1 MIATGSNA
9 RNDVSSGG
17 ASPPDEAFLGV
28 ENLTKNFFGV
38 TVLDGV
44 SLSIAA
50 GKVHALLGENGA
62 GKSTLINLLS
72 GIHKPDGGALHI
84 DGQPVELTGP
94 NDAQKR
100 GISTIHQEFS
110 LFPDLTVAETIF
122 AGRLP
127 VTRLGLVDWRSIA
140 RKTAVVMQQLGAEI
154 APGRRVADLSI
165 AEQQLVEI
173 GRALTLQSRL
183 IIMDEPTASL
193 TPREVGRL
201 KSVIRSLTAEGV
213 AILFVSHRLEEVKEL
228 ADSFTVLRDG
238 VVVARGDIADAS
250 IDDLVRWMVGR
261 ELLEEDRD
269 HAASK
274 PGAVVLEVE
283 NLHSKPRSARSA
295 SVEGVSFAVRAGE
308 IVGLAGLVG
317 AGRTEIARL
326 IFGADPIGGGIIRLN
341 GQPFR
346 PKGPGDAIAAGVAL
360 VPEDRKQQSLFP
372 SLPISENFAAVGSV
386 RPGLFGILRRKAEK
400 LAFQQFRDR
409 LKLRAAGAD
418 APIATL
424 SGGNQQKVVLARWLA
439 LKPRLLIVDEP
450 TRGVDIGA
458 KTDLHRLLRELAAD
472 GVAILLISSDLPEIL
487 ALSDRILTIR
497 SGHLTGELAGHDAD
511 EESLM
516 RLMTL
521 PKAAA

>member
-1 MIATGSNA
+1 MTAIGSDA
-9 RNDVSSGG
+9 GTTASGG
-17 ASPPDEAFLGV
+17 VTPPETSFLSL
-28 ENLTKNFFGV
+28 ENLSKSFFGV
-38 TVLDGV
+38 TVLDRV
-44 SLSIAA
+44 SLALHP

-72 GIHKPDGGALHI
+72 GIHKPDGGALRL
-84 DGQPVELTGP
+84 DGETVELTGP
-94 NDAQKR
+94 HDAQKR

-110 LFPDLTVAETIF
+110 LFPDLTVAEAIF

-127 VTRLGLVDWRSIA
+127 LNRFGLVHWRRMA
-140 RKTAVVMQQLGAEI
+140 QQTAEVMRQLGAEI
-154 APGRRVADLSI
+154 APWRRVADLSI

-173 GRALTLQSRL
+173 GRALTLKSRL

-193 TPREVGRL
+193 TPREVDRL
-201 KSVIRSLTAEGV
+201 KAVVRALTAEGV
-213 AILFVSHRLEEVKEL
+213 SILFVSHRLEEVKEL

-238 VVVARGDIADAS
+238 VVVARGDIADAT

-261 ELLEEDRD
+261 ELLEEDCS
-269 HAASK
+269 HAPSK
-274 PGAVVLEVE
+274 SGAIVLEVE
-283 NLHSKPRSARSA
+283 ALKSRPHSARSA
-295 SVEGVSFAVRAGE
+295 SVEGVSFTVRAGE

-326 IFGADPIGGGIIRLN
+326 IFGADPIGGGAIRLN
-341 GQPFR
+341 GQAFR

-372 SLPISENFAAVGSV
+372 TLAISENFAAAGGVPTG
-386 RPGLFGILRRKAEK
+386 PFGILRRKAEK
-400 LAFQQFRDR
+400 GAFQHFRDR
-409 LKLRAAGAD
+409 LKLRSAGAN

-424 SGGNQQKVVLARWLA
+424 SGGNQQKVVLARWLE

-458 KTDLHRLLRELAAD
+458 KADLHRLLRELAAD
-472 GVAILLISSDLPEIL
+472 GVAILLISSDLPEVL
-487 ALSDRILTIR
+487 ALSHRILTLR
-497 SGHLTGELAGHDAD
+497 AGRLTGELAGSDAD

>member
-1 MIATGSNA
+1 M
-9 RNDVSSGG
+9 
-17 ASPPDEAFLGV
+17 
-28 ENLTKNFFGV
+28 

-44 SLSIAA
+44 SLSLTA

-72 GIHKPDGGALHI
+72 GIHQPDGGTLRI
-84 DGQPVELTGP
+84 DGQVVAFSGP
-94 NDAQKR
+94 TDAQRR

-110 LFPDLTVAETIF
+110 LFPTLTVAETLF

-127 VTRLGLVDWRSIA
+127 VNRIGLVDWRGIA
-140 RKTAVVMQQLGAEI
+140 AKTEAVMQQLGADI

-173 GRALTLQSRL
+173 GRALTLKSRL

-228 ADSFTVLRDG
+228 SDSFTVLRDG
-238 VVVARGDIADAS
+238 AVVARGEIADAS

-261 ELLEEDRD
+261 DLLEEGRH
-269 HAASK
+269 HAIST
-274 PGAVVLEVE
+274 PGAIVLEVD
-283 NLHSKPRSARSA
+283 NLSSRPRSARSA
-295 SVEGVSFAVRAGE
+295 FVESISFAVRSGE

-326 IFGADPIGGGIIRLN
+326 IFGADPIGSGSIRLN
-341 GQPFR
+341 GHPFR
-346 PKGPGDAIAAGVAL
+346 PSGPGDAIAAGVAL
-360 VPEDRKQQSLFP
+360 VPEDRKHQSLFP

-386 RPGLFGILRRKAEK
+386 RPGPFGFLRRKAER
-400 LAFQQFRDR
+400 LALQQFRDR

-424 SGGNQQKVVLARWLA
+424 SGGNQQKVILARWLV

-458 KTDLHRLLRELAAD
+458 KLDLHHLLRELAAD

-497 SGHLTGELAGHDAD
+497 SGRLTGELAGREAD